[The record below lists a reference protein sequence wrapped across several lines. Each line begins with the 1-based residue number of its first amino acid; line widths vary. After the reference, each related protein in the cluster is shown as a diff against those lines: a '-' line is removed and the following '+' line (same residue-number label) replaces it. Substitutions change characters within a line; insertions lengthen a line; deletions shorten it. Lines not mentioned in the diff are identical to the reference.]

1 MLAKVNELNR
11 NIVIL
16 LSVLIIAITSI
27 IVTLIA
33 TWEGSGNVSPK
44 SLSEFQ
50 EFVVKEYGV
59 KPEIQITFRSVSP
72 EQAHSITES
81 LAKKL
86 NLENAGL
93 KEYDGTEWF
102 GTRSEE
108 GDIAVDA
115 FYK

>member
-11 NIVIL
+11 NVVIL
-16 LSVLIIAITSI
+16 LSVLIIAITSV

-33 TWEGSGNVSPK
+33 TRQGSGNGSSK

-59 KPEIQITFRSVSP
+59 RPDIQITFRQVP
-72 EQAHSITES
+72 PVQARNITES

-86 NLENAGL
+86 NLEGAGL
-93 KEYDGTEWF
+93 KEYDGIEWY
-102 GTRSEE
+102 GTRSEK